1 MSLAHR
7 AFAYYARVRRR
18 PSSFWFYFCFNSLL
32 KIILRLLFR
41 EARSLFDLPSDVI
54 HFLAFSSPTPLSLV
68 FYTHNSTND
77 SCTQK
82 SHAHRAPAI
91 RARVEWQPY
100 GNLPPSGSTS
110 VSTPSSSKFPGSISA
125 NSPHSLAPTSPISA
139 ALCDAEPPKQQH
151 PQSIF
156 LNHLLRP
163 NILVQEI
170 SKSPTA
176 VCFGKREVF
185 LIRRTRSFVYL
196 AETPLY
202 ASSRKLDTLLASA
215 LQTRTAEL
223 DLLDQDIFRHITSL
237 PHPNLSLYH
246 PSMFS
251 QISQSSITALCLVV
265 PASSN

>member
-1 MSLAHR
+1 MSLAYR
-7 AFAYYARVRRR
+7 AFAYHARVRRR

-41 EARSLFDLPSDVI
+41 KARCLFDLPSDVI

-82 SHAHRAPAI
+82 SHARRAPAI

-156 LNHLLRP
+156 LTHLLRP
-163 NILVQEI
+163 NILVQEPCLNSLKDLEI
-170 SKSPTA
+170 SYACLFREARGLFDSPSQ
-176 VCFGKREVF
+176 VVR
-185 LIRRTRSFVYL
+185 L
-196 AETPLY
+196 P
-202 ASSRKLDTLLASA
+202 SRN
-215 LQTRTAEL
+215 
-223 DLLDQDIFRHITSL
+223 TSL
-237 PHPNLSLYH
+237 CFKSKAGYA
-246 PSMFS
+246 
-251 QISQSSITALCLVV
+251 IG
-265 PASSN
+265 